1 MKLLNRMKRSAKKT
15 FTSFLA
21 LLTMTSV
28 VSLPSAVTAV
38 HADGGLDVNTA
49 IANYITVSSSG
60 SHYSFDG
67 GNNFDVIM
75 TGSKAQLDSVGL
87 DCTSGAVA
95 IVAHAL
101 RDAGADPYAYFGML
115 NGVLNT
121 VYPPS
126 LRSYFENHEKW
137 STVANSP
144 VDASA
149 LLPGDILIYGTSGN
163 GHMAVYT
170 GGGQMFDFRSNGH
183 GYNGN
188 YRGFANYSEYKTT
201 MASSSG
207 TGSNVLSGV
216 YRANVD
222 KNVSINL
229 TKVSA
234 NTSIT
239 DGLVNAYSLAGAEYG
254 IYSDAAAT
262 NQIGKI
268 TTGADGKG
276 SANVKVGFSTSTL
289 YYKETKAPKG
299 YCLDTTVRPFS
310 FSGTSASINVSDMPG
325 NDPLIITLTKNN
337 AMTTGD
343 DPASLAGARFT
354 VKYYDLDPSNNYTA
368 DQLNGINA
376 KRTWIIETK
385 KVGKNMLLD

>member
-28 VSLPSAVTAV
+28 ISLPSAVTAV

-60 SHYSFDG
+60 SHYSFNG

-75 TGSKAQLDSVGL
+75 TGSKAQLDQVGL
-87 DCTSGAVA
+87 DCTAGAVA

-101 RDAGADPYAYFGML
+101 HDAGADPYAYFDML

-126 LRSYFENHEKW
+126 LRSYFENHGKW
-137 STVANSP
+137 STVANGP

-188 YRGFANYSEYKTT
+188 YRGFATC
-201 MASSSG
+201 
-207 TGSNVLSGV
+207 
-216 YRANVD
+216 
-222 KNVSINL
+222 
-229 TKVSA
+229 
-234 NTSIT
+234 
-239 DGLVNAYSLAGAEYG
+239 
-254 IYSDAAAT
+254 
-262 NQIGKI
+262 
-268 TTGADGKG
+268 
-276 SANVKVGFSTSTL
+276 
-289 YYKETKAPKG
+289 P
-299 YCLDTTVRPFS
+299 
-310 FSGTSASINVSDMPG
+310 
-325 NDPLIITLTKNN
+325 
-337 AMTTGD
+337 
-343 DPASLAGARFT
+343 
-354 VKYYDLDPSNNYTA
+354 TA
-368 DQLNGINA
+368 
-376 KRTWIIETK
+376 
-385 KVGKNMLLD
+385 